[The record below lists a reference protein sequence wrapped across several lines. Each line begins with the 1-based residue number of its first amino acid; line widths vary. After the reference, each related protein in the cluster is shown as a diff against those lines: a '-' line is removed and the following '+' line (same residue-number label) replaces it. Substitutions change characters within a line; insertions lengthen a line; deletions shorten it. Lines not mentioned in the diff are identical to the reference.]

1 MSMAHGLELRVPFVD
16 SELLQRIGRIPPELR
31 LRSGKKMLLE
41 AVPEIPEW
49 VSKRNKQGFVF
60 PFEKWLSQRWTKSF
74 AEATRRIPNKKATWY
89 QRWSVFTL
97 DAWLQRHHLGE

>member
-74 AEATRRIPNKKATWY
+74 AESTRRIPNKKATWY